1 MSPLV
6 IDLHEWEERSPE
18 NDSSLAGITLG
29 NDPAVRDIAR
39 ELTRAGVV
47 EIIELRSGL
56 RLKTSSYVGRLQL
69 GDLHLT
75 IRPKIPF
82 DPLLTL
88 LRYAFNLRN
97 LKLFSDAE
105 YSIPPDA
112 FQELL
117 IHQLAAEA
125 NELITRGLQRRY
137 VQVNDYL
144 PAPRGRIDVQRV
156 ARQSD
161 IVEATIP
168 CTYYPRLE
176 DSLVNQVLLA
186 GLHLA
191 SRLTND
197 LLLRTKLRRLAAII
211 EENVTRIMLNGEVM
225 RHLDR
230 QLNRLTAA
238 YEPALTLIALLLQ
251 SSGITLDDSQ
261 AVLPLPGFLFDM
273 NHFFEAL
280 MSRFL
285 RENLRGYTVIDQ
297 YRLRGMMAYR
307 PDYNPQRR
315 KSPTP
320 RPDYVVTRDG
330 RMAAMLDAKYRDIW
344 TNGLPRDMLYQ
355 LAIYARSQD
364 DDGSAAILYPTLEPL
379 AKPEIIDINEVFY
392 GEHRGQVIMR
402 PVNLER
408 LEQLI
413 TGTGVQAERERA
425 VFAAYLVFGEQQIFT
440 AGRR

>member
-6 IDLHEWEERSPE
+6 INLHEWEERSPE
-18 NDSSLAGITLG
+18 NDGSLAGITLG
-29 NDPAVRDIAR
+29 NDPAVREIAR
-39 ELTRAGVV
+39 ELTRSGVV

-56 RLKTSSYVGRLQL
+56 RLRTSSYVGRLHL

-97 LKLFSDAE
+97 LTLFSDTE
-105 YSIPPDA
+105 YRTPPDT

-125 NELITRGLQRRY
+125 NELIARGLQRRY
-137 VQVNDYL
+137 EQVNAYL
-144 PAPRGRIDVQRV
+144 PAPRGRIDVQRI
-156 ARQSD
+156 ARQGG
-161 IVEATIP
+161 IVEAVIP

-186 GLHLA
+186 GLYLA

-197 LLLRTKLRRLAAII
+197 LLLRTKLRRLASVI
-211 EENVTRIMLNGEVM
+211 EENVTRITLNAEVM
-225 RHLDR
+225 RRLDR

-238 YEPALTLIALLLQ
+238 YEPALTLITLLMQ
-251 SSGITLDDSQ
+251 SSGVTLDD
-261 AVLPLPGFLFDM
+261 ARTVLALPGFLFDM

-297 YRLRGMMAYR
+297 YRLRGMMSYAPGHKPGR
-307 PDYNPQRR
+307 QA
-315 KSPTP
+315 PTP
-320 RPDYVVTRDG
+320 RPDYVVTRG
-330 RMAAMLDAKYRDIW
+330 GQMAAMLDAKYRDIW
-344 TNGLPRDMLYQ
+344 ANGLPRDMLYQ
-355 LAIYARSQD
+355 LAIYALSQGN
-364 DDGSAAILYPTLEPL
+364 DGSATILYPTLEPL
-379 AKPEIIDINEVFY
+379 AKPEVIDIHEVFY
-392 GEHRGQVIMR
+392 GEHRGQIILR
-402 PVNLER
+402 PVNLLRLER
-408 LEQLI
+408 LV
-413 TGTGVQAERERA
+413 TGTGAQAERARA
-425 VFAAYLVFGEQQIFT
+425 HYTQYLVFGEKLTEFT
-440 AGRR
+440 GA

>member
-6 IDLHEWEERSPE
+6 VDLHEWEERSPE
-18 NDSSLAGITLG
+18 NDNSLVGITLG

-56 RLKTSSYVGRLQL
+56 RLRTSSYVGRLRL

-75 IRPKIPF
+75 IYPKIRF

-97 LKLFSDAE
+97 LTLFSDSE
-105 YSIPPDA
+105 YRTPPDA
-112 FQELL
+112 FQEVL

-125 NELITRGLQRRY
+125 NELITRGLQCRY
-137 VQVNDYL
+137 VQVDDYL
-144 PAPRGRIDVQRV
+144 PAPRGRIDVQRI
-156 ARQSD
+156 ARQGG
-161 IVEATIP
+161 IVEATNP

-176 DSLVNQVLLA
+176 DSLLNQVLLA
-186 GLHLA
+186 GLFLA

-197 LLLRTKLRRLAAII
+197 LLLRAKLRRLSAII
-211 EENVTRIMLNGEVM
+211 EENVTHITLTAEVM
-225 RHLDR
+225 RRLGR

-238 YEPALTLIALLLQ
+238 YEPALTLIALLMQ
-251 SSGITLDDSQ
+251 SSGVTLDD
-261 AVLPLPGFLFDM
+261 AGTILPLPGFLFDM

-285 RENLRGYTVIDQ
+285 RENLHGHTVIDQ
-297 YRLRGMMAYR
+297 YRLHGMMSYAPGHKPGR
-307 PDYNPQRR
+307 QA
-315 KSPTP
+315 PTP
-320 RPDYVVTRDG
+320 RPDYVVTRG
-330 RMAAMLDAKYRDIW
+330 GQMAAMLDAKYRDIW

-355 LAIYARSQD
+355 PAIYALSQGN
-364 DDGSAAILYPTLEPL
+364 DGSAAILYPTLEPL
-379 AKPEIIDINEVFY
+379 AKPEVIDISEVFY
-392 GEHRGQVIMR
+392 GGHRGQVIMR

-408 LEQLI
+408 LEQLV
-413 TGTGVQAERERA
+413 TASGVQAERAR
-425 VFAAYLVFGEQQIFT
+425 VNYTRYLVFGE
-440 AGRR
+440 ALEPV